1 MRYTIK
7 PRQGEPLT
15 FWAPDNGGYIR
26 LESNG
31 RSGTLGHQ
39 ICAGGGFMGN
49 TLSARDEADLKATV
63 QRWWRQNKRTCKY

>member
-15 FWAPDNGGYIR
+15 FWAPDSGGYIR

-31 RSGTLGHQ
+31 RSGTLGR
-39 ICAGGGFMGN
+39 ILCEGGGLWGN
-49 TLSARDEADLKATV
+49 TLSASCEADLKATV
-63 QRWWRQNKRTCKY
+63 RRWYRQSKRT

>member
-31 RSGTLGHQ
+31 RSGTLGQQ
-39 ICAGGGFMGN
+39 ICTGGGFTGS
-49 TLSARDEADLKATV
+49 TLSAWNFVELKEIV
-63 QRWWRQNKRTCKY
+63 QQWYKQNKRNCKY